1 MEIREYT
8 EYNEK
13 EIVRLY
19 TEVGW
24 TAYTDNLSILR
35 RGFENSLLVL
45 GAFENNELIG
55 IIRVVGDGFTIV
67 FVQDILVFPSQQRK
81 GVGTVLLQEIL
92 DLYKN
97 VRQIEL
103 ATDSTP
109 QTIDFYKSMG
119 FSEFSELAC
128 CGFMKCW

>member
-1 MEIREYT
+1 MEIKEYT

-24 TAYTDNLSILR
+24 TAYTDNLPILR

-67 FVQDILVFPSQQRK
+67 FVQDILIFPNQQRK
-81 GVGTVLLQEIL
+81 GVGSALLQAIL
-92 DLYKN
+92 DRYKN

-103 ATDSTP
+103 ATDNNP
-109 QTIDFYKSMG
+109 QTIAFYKSMG
-119 FSEFSELAC
+119 FSKFSELGC
-128 CGFMKCW
+128 CGFMRC

>member
-24 TAYTDNLSILR
+24 TAYTDNLSALR

-45 GAFENNELIG
+45 AAFENNELIG

-67 FVQDILVFPSQQRK
+67 FVQDILVFPNQQRK
-81 GVGTVLLQEIL
+81 GVGSLLLQAIL
-92 DLYKN
+92 DHYKD

-103 ATDSTP
+103 ATDNTP
-109 QTIDFYKSMG
+109 QTIAFYKSMG
-119 FSEFSELAC
+119 FSEFSELGC
-128 CGFMKCW
+128 CGFMKC

>member
-13 EIVRLY
+13 EIARLY

-24 TAYTDNLSILR
+24 TAYTDNLCILR

-67 FVQDILVFPSQQRK
+67 FVQDILVFPNHQRK
-81 GVGTVLLQEIL
+81 GVGTALLQDIL
-92 DLYKN
+92 DRYKN

-103 ATDSTP
+103 ATDNTP
-109 QTIDFYKSMG
+109 QTTAFYKSMG
-119 FSEFSELAC
+119 FSEFSELSY
-128 CGFMKCW
+128 CGFMKC

>member
-13 EIVRLY
+13 EVAHLY

-24 TAYTDNLSILR
+24 TAYINNLPMLR

-45 GAFENNELIG
+45 AAFENSELIG

-67 FVQDILVFPSQQRK
+67 FVQDILVLPDKQRK
-81 GVGTVLLQEIL
+81 GVGSALLQAIL
-92 DLYKN
+92 DRYKD

-103 ATDSTP
+103 VTDNTP
-109 QTIDFYKSMG
+109 QTIAFYRSMG
-119 FSEFSELAC
+119 FSKFSELGC
-128 CGFMKCW
+128 CGFMRC

>member
-24 TAYTDNLSILR
+24 TAYTDNLSALR

-45 GAFENNELIG
+45 AAFENNELIG

-67 FVQDILVFPSQQRK
+67 FVQDILVFPNQQRK
-81 GVGTVLLQEIL
+81 GVGSLLLQAIL
-92 DLYKN
+92 DRYKD

-103 ATDSTP
+103 ATDNTP
-109 QTIDFYKSMG
+109 QTIAFYKSMG
-119 FSEFSELAC
+119 FSEFSELGC
-128 CGFMKCW
+128 CGFMKC

>member
-24 TAYTDNLSILR
+24 TAYTDNLSTLR

-45 GAFENNELIG
+45 GAFEKNELLG

-81 GVGTVLLQEIL
+81 GVGTALLQEIV
-92 DLYKN
+92 DRYKN

-103 ATDSTP
+103 TTDNTP
-109 QTIDFYKSMG
+109 QSIAFYKSMG
-119 FSEFSELAC
+119 FGEFSELGC
-128 CGFMKCW
+128 RGFMKCW